1 MRRRRKQ
8 NACLNCGYP
17 LNSEIYN
24 YCPSCGQENTNT
36 NISFGQLLYD
46 FFNNAFSFDSRFTNS
61 LIPFFFKPGW
71 LTLRFNEGK
80 RASYANPV
88 RLYLVISLF
97 YFFVLNMVGKK
108 ITRDMETKMAQQEA
122 ANPNLNFSFG
132 PNLVTGTDSLHVMDS
147 LKAELAQLNEEELD
161 SNTREAIKFLGTE
174 KSFDPIKVDTDGET
188 EGSFFGISA
197 ENWNTYN
204 RLKDDRKLT
213 DEMLY
218 DSLNLDGTSTT
229 QQFIARQ
236 VIRVNRADKQTLV
249 ELVTKNLPI
258 LMFIMLP
265 IFALILKLLYIRRN
279 ILYVN
284 HIMHAIH
291 LHSFAYIVYGLSL
304 IVIMLCDGE
313 SSLGDWAGGLGFTLV
328 TTYAYYS
335 LKRVYGQGWFKTI
348 TKFILL
354 GWIYSWFLFIGIMA
368 ELVISFLL
376 F

>member
-1 MRRRRKQ
+1 
-8 NACLNCGYP
+8 LNCGYP

-108 ITRDMETKMAQQEA
+108 ITRDVETKMAQQEA

-218 DSLNLDGTSTT
+218 DSLNLDGTTTT

-291 LHSFAYIVYGLSL
+291 LHSFAFIVYGLSL
-304 IVIMLCDGE
+304 IVIMLSDGE

>member
-108 ITRDMETKMAQQEA
+108 ITRDIETKMAQQEA
-122 ANPNLNFSFG
+122 ANPDLNFSFG
-132 PNLVTGTDSLHVMDS
+132 PNLLTGTDSLHVMDS
-147 LKAELAQLNEEELD
+147 LKAELVQLNQEELD
-161 SNTREAIKFLGTE
+161 SNTKAAIESLGIK
-174 KSFDPIKVDTDGET
+174 KSLDPIKVDTDGEK

-218 DSLNLDGTSTT
+218 DSLDLTANTT
-229 QQFIARQ
+229 TEQFLARQ
-236 VIRVNRADKQTLV
+236 IIRVNRGDKQTLV

-279 ILYVN
+279 ILYVH

-291 LHSFAYIVYGLSL
+291 LHSFAYIIYGLSL
-304 IVIMLCDGE
+304 IIIMLSDGE
-313 SSLGDWAGGLGFTLV
+313 SSLGDWAGGLGFTFV

-354 GWIYSWFLFIGIMA
+354 GWIYSWMLFIGIMA
-368 ELVISFLL
+368 ELLISFLL

>member
-1 MRRRRKQ
+1 M
-8 NACLNCGYP
+8 NCGYP
-17 LNSEIYN
+17 LDTEIYN

-108 ITRDMETKMAQQEA
+108 ITRDIETKMAQQEA
-122 ANPNLNFSFG
+122 ANPDLNFSFG
-132 PNLVTGTDSLHVMDS
+132 PTLLTGADSLHVMDS
-147 LKAELAQLNEEELD
+147 LKAELAQLNQEELD
-161 SNTREAIKFLGTE
+161 SNTSAAVESLGA
-174 KSFDPIKVDTDGET
+174 KRSLDPIKVNTSGETDG
-188 EGSFFGISA
+188 SFLGINA

-218 DSLNLDGTSTT
+218 DSLDLTANTT
-229 QQFIARQ
+229 TEQFLARQ
-236 VIRVNRADKQTLV
+236 IIRINRADKQALV

-284 HIMHAIH
+284 HIMHAVH
-291 LHSFAYIVYGLSL
+291 LHSFAYIIYGLSL
-304 IVIMLCDGE
+304 IVIMLSDGE
-313 SSLGDWAGGLGFTLV
+313 SSLGDWAGGIGFTLV
-328 TTYAYYS
+328 TTYGYYS
-335 LKRVYGQGWFKTI
+335 FKRVYGQGWFKTI

>member
-24 YCPSCGQENTNT
+24 YCPSCGQENTST

-97 YFFVLNMVGKK
+97 FFFVLNLVGKK
-108 ITRDMETKMAQQEA
+108 ITRDIEKSLVEQEA
-122 ANPNLNFSFG
+122 ARPDTKFSFG
-132 PNLVTGTDSLHVMDS
+132 PNLLNGSDSLHIMDS
-147 LKAELAQLNEEELD
+147 IRAEMGELERAKELTKDSTELAL
-161 SNTREAIKFLGTE
+161 RK
-174 KSFDPIKVDTDGET
+174 KSLDPIKINLSDEEDN
-188 EGSFFGISA
+188 FFGISS
-197 ENWNTYN
+197 ENWEVYN

-213 DEMLY
+213 DDMLF
-218 DSLNLDGTSTT
+218 DSLKLDNNSPSER
-229 QQFIARQ
+229 FVVRQ
-236 VIRVNRADKQTLV
+236 IIRINRADKQTLL
-249 ELVTKNLPI
+249 EFVTKNLPI

-265 IFALILKLLYIRRN
+265 IFALILKVLYIRRN

-284 HIMHAIH
+284 HLMHAIH
-291 LHSFAYIVYGLSL
+291 LHSFAYIIYGIGMFAVAMYDNTDVLEDWITTVSFL
-304 IVIMLCDGE
+304 IVTI
-313 SSLGDWAGGLGFTLV
+313 
-328 TTYAYYS
+328 YS
-335 LKRVYGQGWFKTI
+335 YLSFLRVYEQGWFKTL
-348 TKFILL
+348 TKFWLL
-354 GWIYSWFLFIGIMA
+354 GWIYFWSLFMGVMV
-368 ELVISFLL
+368 EMTVSFLL